1 MEKEIYTFKT
11 DCVTNVTIEPLLQEI
26 MDVAGKNNFSRIVTN
41 SLRSVTS
48 EILSNIVSHTS
59 IKEELRFVEIA
70 FYITEE
76 QTIHINTRNLILN
89 DNVGGF
95 TILLNKINNCTPQE
109 LKELQKK
116 TLAEN
121 IDSDGSPHIGLIMI
135 RRKVCKPIVCKFDP
149 YNDSISNMSLDLEI
163 NLNIQED
170 LKKEKTKRTPQ
181 VNFDIS
187 NQIFELSGLSFP
199 EDAEMYYSE
208 IEGWINDHEQYIA
221 ELPNPIIKIDLDY
234 FNSISLKNI
243 VRTVRALLATNPD
256 NFEVNWY
263 YDVDDEISQEEGLEM
278 SEILHKKFNFI
289 AKK

>member
-1 MEKEIYTFKT
+1 MEKEIYRFTVE
-11 DCVTNVTIEPLLQEI
+11 CVTNVTIEPLLQEI
-26 MDVAGKNNFSRIVTN
+26 MEVAENQNFSRIVTN
-41 SLRSVTS
+41 SLRSVVS

-59 IKEELRFVEIA
+59 INENLRFVDIV
-70 FYITEE
+70 ISLTEE
-76 QTIHINTRNLILN
+76 QTVHIYTRNLVSN
-89 DNVGGF
+89 DTVGGF
-95 TILLNKINNCTPQE
+95 TILLNNINNCSPQE

-116 TLAEN
+116 TLEEN
-121 IDSDGSPHIGLIMI
+121 IDNAGSAHIGMIMI
-135 RRKVCKPIVCKFDP
+135 RRKVCKPIVCKFEP
-149 YNDSISNMSLDLEI
+149 YNDAISYMTLDLEI

-181 VNFDIS
+181 VNFDIP
-187 NQIFELSGLSFP
+187 NQIFEMSGLSFP
-199 EDAEMYYSE
+199 EDAELYYSE
-208 IEGWINDHEQYIA
+208 IESWINDHEQYIA
-221 ELPNPIIKIDLDY
+221 ELPNPVIKIDLDY

-263 YDVDDEISQEEGLEM
+263 YDVDDEISQEEGIEM

>member
-1 MEKEIYTFKT
+1 MEKEIYRFTA

-26 MDVAGKNNFSRIVTN
+26 MVVAEQQNFSRIVTN
-41 SLRSVTS
+41 SLRSVIS
-48 EILSNIVSHTS
+48 EILSNIVSHAS
-59 IKEELRFVEIA
+59 IKDELRFVNIV
-70 FYITEE
+70 ISLTEE
-76 QTIHINTRNLILN
+76 QTVHIYTRNLVSN
-89 DNVGGF
+89 DTVGGF
-95 TILLNKINNCTPQE
+95 TILLNNINNCSPQE

-121 IDSDGSPHIGLIMI
+121 IDNEGSAHIGMIMI
-135 RRKVCKPIVCKFDP
+135 RRKVCKPIVCKFEP
-149 YNDSISNMSLDLEI
+149 YSDTISYMTLDLEI

-181 VNFDIS
+181 VNFDIP
-187 NQIFELSGLSFP
+187 NQIFEMSGLSFP
-199 EDAEMYYSE
+199 EDAELYYSE
-208 IEGWINDHEQYIA
+208 IESWINDHEQYIS
-221 ELPNPIIKIDLDY
+221 ELPNPVIKIDLDY

>member
-1 MEKEIYTFKT
+1 MEKEIYRFTVE
-11 DCVTNVTIEPLLQEI
+11 CVTNVTIEPLLQEI
-26 MDVAGKNNFSRIVTN
+26 MEVAENQNFSRIVTN
-41 SLRSVTS
+41 SLRSVVS

-59 IKEELRFVEIA
+59 INENLRFVDIV
-70 FYITEE
+70 ISLTEE
-76 QTIHINTRNLILN
+76 QTVHIYTRNLVSN
-89 DNVGGF
+89 DTVGGF
-95 TILLNKINNCTPQE
+95 TILLNNINNCSPQE

-116 TLAEN
+116 TLEEN
-121 IDSDGSPHIGLIMI
+121 IDNAGSAHIGMIMI
-135 RRKVCKPIVCKFDP
+135 RRKVCKPIVCKFEP
-149 YNDSISNMSLDLEI
+149 YNDAISYMTLDLEI

-181 VNFDIS
+181 VNFDIP
-187 NQIFELSGLSFP
+187 NQIFEMSGLSFP
-199 EDAEMYYSE
+199 EDAELYYSE
-208 IEGWINDHEQYIA
+208 IESWINDHEQYIA

-263 YDVDDEISQEEGLEM
+263 YDVDDEISQEEGIEM